1 MLLHLT
7 LFRTV
12 GEPVGCATAI
22 EAASA
27 EGHAIR
33 LLAFLQTPKNEHQ
46 LWQGAAFRNNHR
58 RSSDFLEA
66 GLITVDADFG
76 IDLDNDHEYVPP
88 EVERQVAQ
96 AMREG
101 LIRATL
107 GHTTPRGM
115 RAIHLLRD
123 PITTVDHRRRAGL
136 GAMQL
141 IKENLRRLGLLAD
154 LGQGQAGYS
163 LDECTEKAAQA
174 MWLPNFKAFGMSRQ
188 SEVIMVP
195 GAGGTPQIFESSEL
209 AGLAPAQLESP
220 KVAPLRAA
228 TDHDPAS
235 PRASTSLE
243 RAVLRFNERHA
254 IDFGGLG
261 RTCPSCGHTRCFNEV
276 PGSAGQKWF
285 CHSSNHDRDS
295 RRRSSGAPCGRRTPG
310 GFFGDALDLTAHARG
325 LTRTQILMEA
335 GLLAR
340 RRGHRTTLTFRL
352 GE

>member
-1 MLLHLT
+1 MRLHLT

-12 GEPVGCATAI
+12 KEPVGCPATLEVATA
-22 EAASA
+22 
-27 EGHAIR
+27 EGPAVR
-33 LLAFLQTPKNEHQ
+33 LHAFLQTTNRDYQ
-46 LWQGAAFRNNHR
+46 LWQGACFRNNHR
-58 RSSDFLEA
+58 SSEGFLEA
-66 GLITVDADFG
+66 SLITVDADYG
-76 IDLDNDHEYVPP
+76 IDLDQDHVPVPP
-88 EVERQVAQ
+88 EVENQIAQ
-96 AMREG
+96 AMRQG
-101 LIRATL
+101 HLRATL
-107 GHTTPRGM
+107 GHTTPRGL
-115 RAIHLLRD
+115 RVIHLLRD

-141 IKENLRRLGLLAD
+141 IKEDLRRLGLLAD

-195 GAGGTPQIFESSEL
+195 GAGGTPRIFDSSEL
-209 AGLAPAQLESP
+209 AGLAPAQSQSP
-220 KVAPLRAA
+220 QVAPLRAV
-228 TDHDPAS
+228 TGQDPAS
-235 PRASTSLE
+235 PSASTSLE

-261 RTCPSCGHTRCFNEV
+261 RTCPSCGHTGCFNEV

-295 RRRSSGAPCGRRTPG
+295 SRRSAGAPCGRRTPG

-335 GLLAR
+335 GLLAN
-340 RRGHRTTLTFRL
+340 RRGRRTNLTIRL